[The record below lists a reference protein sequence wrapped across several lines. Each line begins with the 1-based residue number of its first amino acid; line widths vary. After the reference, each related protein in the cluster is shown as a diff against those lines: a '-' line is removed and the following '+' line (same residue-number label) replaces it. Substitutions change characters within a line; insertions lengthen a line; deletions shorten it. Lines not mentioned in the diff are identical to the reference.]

1 MRNDLE
7 TREIDDTELD
17 AVSGGIISVSGGL
30 AGAVT
35 SDVNNVVGVVG
46 VVGSLHTVQAATGI
60 VSHVPGL
67 VTGITGVSV
76 NAGRAGL

>member
-1 MRNDLE
+1 MRDNIE

-17 AVSGGIISVSGGL
+17 AVSGGVISINGGL

-35 SDVNNVVGVVG
+35 SDVSSVVG
-46 VVGSLHTVQAATGI
+46 VVGSLDTVQAAQGI
-60 VSHVPGL
+60 VAGVPGL

-76 NAGRAGL
+76 NAGYAGL

>member
-17 AVSGGIISVSGGL
+17 GVSGGIISVSGGL

-46 VVGSLHTVQAATGI
+46 SLNTAQAATGI

-76 NAGRAGL
+76 NSGRAGL

>member
-1 MRNDLE
+1 MRNDIE

-35 SDVNNVVGVVG
+35 SDVNDVVG

>member
-17 AVSGGIISVSGGL
+17 AVSGGLISVSGGL
-30 AGAVT
+30 GGAVT
-35 SDVNNVVGVVG
+35 SDVSNIVG
-46 VVGSLHTVQAATGI
+46 VVGSLNTVQAAQGI

-67 VTGITGVSV
+67 VTGLTGVSV

>member
-46 VVGSLHTVQAATGI
+46 SLNTIQAATGI

-76 NAGRAGL
+76 NSGRAGL

>member
-1 MRNDLE
+1 MRNDIE

-46 VVGSLHTVQAATGI
+46 SLHTVQAATGI

>member
-46 VVGSLHTVQAATGI
+46 SLHTVQAATGI

>member
-35 SDVNNVVGVVG
+35 SDVSNVVG

-76 NAGRAGL
+76 NSGRAGL

>member
-17 AVSGGIISVSGGL
+17 AVSGGVISVSGGL

-35 SDVNNVVGVVG
+35 SDVSNVVG
-46 VVGSLHTVQAATGI
+46 VVGSLGTVRAATDI

-76 NAGRAGL
+76 NSGRAGL

>member
-1 MRNDLE
+1 MRNDIE

-35 SDVNNVVGVVG
+35 SDVSGLVG
-46 VVGSLHTVQAATGI
+46 VVGSLDTVQAGTGI

-67 VTGITGVSV
+67 VTGVTGVSV
-76 NAGRAGL
+76 NTGRAGL

>member
-1 MRNDLE
+1 MRNDIE

-17 AVSGGIISVSGGL
+17 AVSGGIVSVSGGL

-35 SDVNNVVGVVG
+35 SDVTNVVG

-67 VTGITGVSV
+67 VTGVTGVSV

>member
-1 MRNDLE
+1 MRNDIE
-7 TREIDDTELD
+7 TREIADTELD
-17 AVSGGIISVSGGL
+17 AVSGGIISISGGL

-35 SDVNNVVGVVG
+35 SDVSGVVG
-46 VVGSLHTVQAATGI
+46 VVGSLNTVQAAQGI

-67 VTGITGVSV
+67 VTGLTGVSV